1 MENLQLEYKIAQLIA
16 LEISG
21 EISEEDLH
29 FLENW
34 KAQSPENEMLYT
46 AIKEGSRLKR
56 RNQFVNTLNTKENWK
71 GVQTK
76 IHFKRKQFRLKA
88 WSFRVAVVLILGLL
102 LGSLYQQSNN
112 KPILE
117 ESRQLSQLQNQ
128 VQIQPGSAKAVLH
141 LHNGKTIDLEDEDEK
156 PHSIVEKDGTLIN
169 YQKGQLSYATA
180 KDSEP
185 QVLYNRIKVPRG
197 GKYQLTLS
205 DGTLVWLNSDSEIKY
220 PVQFRENERK
230 VQVAGEVYFDV
241 AHNKKKPF
249 VVDVKELEIE
259 VLGTEFNVEAYREN
273 SSVVTTLVKGSVRLR
288 KDKQSLVMKANQ
300 QAEIAKNKNVFTV
313 KNVEARKVALWKDGV
328 FYFREASLETIMK
341 KLERWYNVKVLFHNQ
356 SDKTQR
362 FSLEIE
368 KSENIEK
375 ILHVLTKTKKVNF
388 DIHAN
393 VITVKNGIRE
403 KSRV

>member
-34 KAQSPENEMLYT
+34 KAQSPENERLYT